1 MNPLITQLDAVS
13 LFPEVHDD
21 YVQTPAGETVVVY
34 PFGTEVDLA
43 ARGWELSLLNDP
55 QGGVATVTSAGAVKF
70 APNPG
75 FVGAATIHFV
85 GEDQQSNDCSATI
98 TVEVQNQF
106 AFNAATSINNSGTV
120 GTAPRLDRSNNA
132 TGFCALKIFAV
143 VTDPVFAGT
152 AAPGAE
158 LVGRLY
164 NQCGALAGE
173 STATVNTDGQ
183 WEMLIPDTRALEFYR
198 FEVEQLAT
206 ANGTFGKIALHPDE
220 AGWQAM

>member
-21 YVQTPAGETVVVY
+21 YVQSPAGETVVVY
-34 PFGTEVDLA
+34 PFGSEVDLA
-43 ARGWELSLLNDP
+43 ARGWELTLLNEP
-55 QGGVATVTSAGAVKF
+55 QGGVATVTSTGAVTF

-106 AFNAATSINNSGTV
+106 AFNAATSTGSV
-120 GTAPRLDRSNNA
+120 GTAPRLDRSNN
-132 TGFCALKIFAV
+132 TMGFFGLKIFAA

-152 AAPGAE
+152 SAPGAN

-173 STATVNTDGQ
+173 STATANIDGQ
-183 WEMLIPDTRALEFYR
+183 WEMLLPDTRALEFYR
-198 FEVEQLAT
+198 FEVEQQGK

>member
-1 MNPLITQLDAVS
+1 MNPLISQLDAVS
-13 LFPEVHDD
+13 LFPDVHDD
-21 YVQTPAGETVVVY
+21 YVQSPAGETVVVY
-34 PFGTEVDLA
+34 PFGKEVDLA
-43 ARGWELSLLNDP
+43 ARGWELTLLNEP
-55 QGGVATVTSAGAVKF
+55 QGGVATVTSTGAVTF

-85 GEDQQSNDCSATI
+85 GEDQGSNHSSATI

-106 AFNAATSINNSGTV
+106 AFNAATSNGS
-120 GTAPRLDRSNNA
+120 APRLDRSNNT

-143 VTDPVFAGT
+143 VTAPVFAGT

-158 LVGRLY
+158 LLGRLY

>member
-1 MNPLITQLDAVS
+1 MNPLISQLDAVS
-13 LFPEVHDD
+13 LFPDVHDD
-21 YVQTPAGETVVVY
+21 YVQSPAGETVVVY
-34 PFGTEVDLA
+34 PFGKEVDLA
-43 ARGWELSLLNDP
+43 ARGWELTLLNEP
-55 QGGVATVTSAGAVKF
+55 QGGVATVTSAGAVTF

-106 AFNAATSINNSGTV
+106 AFNAATSVGISGTE
-120 GTAPRLDRSNNA
+120 PRLNRSANT
-132 TGFCALKIFAV
+132 TGSLALKVFTV
-143 VTDPVFAGT
+143 VADPVFAGSIGSPN
-152 AAPGAE
+152 AN

-173 STATVNTDGQ
+173 STATADADGQ

>member
-21 YVQTPAGETVVVY
+21 YVQSPAGETVVVY
-34 PFGTEVDLA
+34 PFGSEVDLA
-43 ARGWELSLLNDP
+43 ARGWELTLLNEP
-55 QGGVATVTSAGAVKF
+55 QGGVATVTSTGAVTF

-85 GEDQQSNDCSATI
+85 GEDQQCNDCSATI

-106 AFNAATSINNSGTV
+106 AFNAATYNGS
-120 GTAPRLDRSNNA
+120 APRLDRSNNT